1 VSANLVPGRARS
13 ALAIP
18 LRTVVAAGS
27 WSNALIVFGTAIGPL
42 LALAGVLP
50 REKAFILGLV
60 LAATCTMFWS
70 MVAGGRLLGVFL
82 QSIHLWLPH
91 VGRQSLRC
99 GTVALVLAVL
109 LPALVHAG
117 GGTGY
122 ALAVAALAAG
132 AALGLLWVSIP
143 PWTMGVLIA
152 LGVGA
157 RWLPVSVDDATWTAW
172 FTSPAGLAW
181 ATLAML
187 LTSALCWRWL
197 ATRGDTGS
205 PDPWSTPLALAFA
218 AIAAAPGSPAG
229 LGSPALGLDT
239 PVGSDLRRE
248 PGQALCIALGPGFG
262 RTTLKALLLTQGPIV
277 AVILFWLLLGTGSS
291 GNVAREM
298 GLKFAPLLA
307 LSTAFAPMMRLQ
319 TLYLRPALGLH
330 ELALLPGLPTR
341 APARSLATHLL
352 RQMLARTLPALALLV
367 GFGLFM
373 RVPAAYYHLLLWT
386 TLGSASLIAGMVLLS
401 LHSTAMRWACI
412 VVIAVVTLAMLATM
426 ALPNASKPPAW
437 LVPAWSLT
445 LLAGVAVWSLAVARL
460 RARPHPWLQN

>member
-1 VSANLVPGRARS
+1 MNAALVPGRARGTF
-13 ALAIP
+13 AIP

-27 WSNALIVFGTAIGPL
+27 WSNALVPLGMAIGPL
-42 LALAGVLP
+42 LALTGAIP
-50 REKAFILGLV
+50 RGKAFGLGLV

-70 MVAGGRLLGVFL
+70 MVAGGRLLGIFL
-82 QSIHLWLPH
+82 QSIRLRLPH

-99 GTVALVLAVL
+99 GVVALVLAVL
-109 LPALVHAG
+109 LPALVYAG
-117 GGTGY
+117 GGY

-143 PWTMGVLIA
+143 PWTMWVLIA

-157 RWLPVSVDDATWTAW
+157 RWLPVSIDDATWTAW
-172 FTSPAGLAW
+172 FTSPASLAW
-181 ATLAML
+181 AALAML
-187 LTSALCWRWL
+187 AASALCWRWL
-197 ATRGDTGS
+197 AMRGDTGS
-205 PDPWSTPLALAFA
+205 PGPWSTPLALAFA
-218 AIAAAPGSPAG
+218 AIPAAPGAPAG
-229 LGSPALGLDT
+229 LGAPALGLDT

-248 PGQALCIALGPGFG
+248 PGQALRIALGPGFG

-330 ELALLPGLPTR
+330 ELALLPGLPAR
-341 APARSLATHLL
+341 APARTLATQLL
-352 RQMLARTLPALALLV
+352 RQMLVRILPAMALLA
-367 GFGLFM
+367 GFGLLM
-373 RVPAAYYHLLLWT
+373 RAPPAYHHMLLWT
-386 TLGSASLIAGMVLLS
+386 TFASAALIGSMVLLS
-401 LHSTAMRWACI
+401 LHSAVMRWTSI
-412 VVIAVVTLAMLATM
+412 GVITVITLAMLATM
-426 ALPNASKPPAW
+426 AILPQSADPPGW
-437 LVPAWSLT
+437 LVPAWSLA
-445 LLAGVAVWSLAVARL
+445 LLAGATLWNLAVARL